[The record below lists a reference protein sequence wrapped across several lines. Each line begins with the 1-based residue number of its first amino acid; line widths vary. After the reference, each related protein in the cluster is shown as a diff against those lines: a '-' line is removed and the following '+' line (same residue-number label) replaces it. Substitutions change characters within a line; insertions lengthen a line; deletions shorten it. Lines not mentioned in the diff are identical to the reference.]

1 MDGAVLTY
9 KLVNDG
15 QKKGQTGTITVPV
28 TSTTNYN
35 AFDLTITVTV
45 TDKFVPTLAANPITI
60 TYTGE
65 AVPDTA
71 IKGTATVDGK
81 NVPGTWSFAEN
92 QALTNV
98 ADSGTKTVKFVP
110 TDKDNYAEAT
120 GTVVVTIN
128 KATPTGAP
136 KYTAISASGK
146 TLADV
151 RLTTEGSNLKPTGTV
166 AWALADTTEVTAN
179 TAYEWIFTPTD
190 TANYTTLTGKITP
203 WVQSTGGGGTYV
215 PPAPAPPAAPPSPSP
230 PPGRAAPT

>member
-81 NVPGTWSFAEN
+81 TSPAHG
-92 QALTNV
+92 ALRR
-98 ADSGTKTVKFVP
+98 
-110 TDKDNYAEAT
+110 
-120 GTVVVTIN
+120 I
-128 KATPTGAP
+128 
-136 KYTAISASGK
+136 
-146 TLADV
+146 
-151 RLTTEGSNLKPTGTV
+151 R
-166 AWALADTTEVTAN
+166 
-179 TAYEWIFTPTD
+179 
-190 TANYTTLTGKITP
+190 
-203 WVQSTGGGGTYV
+203 
-215 PPAPAPPAAPPSPSP
+215 
-230 PPGRAAPT
+230 R

>member
-1 MDGAVLTY
+1 MLDTPTKTDNNGIFEGEPSVDGAVLTY

-128 KATPTGAP
+128 KATPTARPSTNRHLRQRQDPG
-136 KYTAISASGK
+136 GC
-146 TLADV
+146 
-151 RLTTEGSNLKPTGTV
+151 E
-166 AWALADTTEVTAN
+166 
-179 TAYEWIFTPTD
+179 TD
-190 TANYTTLTGKITP
+190 HRGE
-203 WVQSTGGGGTYV
+203 QSETYGHRGLG
-215 PPAPAPPAAPPSPSP
+215 
-230 PPGRAAPT
+230 PGRHHGSDGQHRL